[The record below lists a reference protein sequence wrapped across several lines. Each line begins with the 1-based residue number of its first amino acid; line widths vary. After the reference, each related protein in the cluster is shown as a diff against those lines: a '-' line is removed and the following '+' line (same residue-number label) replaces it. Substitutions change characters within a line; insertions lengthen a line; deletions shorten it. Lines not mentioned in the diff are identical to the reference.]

1 MSCHQYC
8 NQGRHC
14 DGLCE
19 PRVETLPLTRWEWV
33 AVIAFGVLMG
43 VLLAWRG

>member
-14 DGLCE
+14 DGSCE
-19 PRVETLPLTRWEWV
+19 PSVETLPLTLVEWMC
-33 AVIAFGVLMG
+33 VIAFGVLMG